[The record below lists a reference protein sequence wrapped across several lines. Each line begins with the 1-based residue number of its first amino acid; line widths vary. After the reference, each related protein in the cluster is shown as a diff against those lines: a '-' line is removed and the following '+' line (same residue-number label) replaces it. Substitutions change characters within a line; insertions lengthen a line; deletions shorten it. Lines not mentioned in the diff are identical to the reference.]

1 MPAPRPTQS
10 RFLRHWSVSTAFW
23 PLLLGTALLAATA
36 VALAAALGITGRA
49 PFVAA
54 CLVLAAAVVVGESIV
69 LSLFRALTGP
79 ALLGAQG
86 LGLLAALAAW
96 VACGRPRPPSF
107 RPPPPRALLRL
118 ARAQPLLALLVA
130 LVVAGLGLQAV
141 LAVAVAP
148 NETDS
153 IAYHLPRAAYWVQ
166 YHTALQYLPGSLD
179 DPTQSHPPNAELL
192 VAWTMALSRS
202 DAYAQIVQW
211 LAMLGTMAMIFTGA
225 RMVGLARTQAAFAAA
240 VFALLPV
247 PLIQSAT
254 TQNDLLLTFLLT
266 AALVFAV
273 TGLRARARAPLLVA
287 ALATGLAVGTKLD
300 FVFIA
305 PAAVL
310 ILGAT
315 LRATG
320 PPLRLVAFGAAATV
334 AAVLALGSFNYVQNE
349 LNTHTLTGFSGT
361 PNGDF
366 IKAGPLL
373 DAARTAWNMVEA
385 PDLPVPDWVSDPAET
400 VVASLFKGLH
410 GSYFDAPSPAIASFA
425 NADSSAYGLVGLFVL
440 LPLLAVAI
448 ASPRARRWQRLLAL
462 CAVSYFA
469 AYSLA
474 LGYNPE
480 SGRYLMPAAALA
492 APLFGLLHGRRLAA
506 LATVALLAATLPAA
520 LLHESYKPVLAG
532 GSVPSIFSLDRL
544 GQQTLDDDTL
554 LGPLRRLG
562 AILGPHTALGF
573 IAQDNLEDYLL
584 FGEPLARRLV
594 AFDDPTRVTRRV
606 LRAHHLRYLFVAFAD
621 QSPCVGRVC
630 LTHRAGLRFT
640 SLGDQA
646 YLVAI
651 G

>member
-1 MPAPRPTQS
+1 M
-10 RFLRHWSVSTAFW
+10 STTFW
-23 PLLLGTALLAATA
+23 PLLLGAGLLAATA
-36 VALAAALGITGRA
+36 VALAAALRIAGRA
-49 PFVAA
+49 HFVAG
-54 CLVLAAAVVVGESIV
+54 CLVLAAAVVVGESIG
-69 LSLFRALTGP
+69 LSLARALTGP
-79 ALLGAQG
+79 ALLAAQA
-86 LGLLAALAAW
+86 LGLLAGLTAW
-96 VACGRPRPPSF
+96 VARGRPRPPSF
-107 RPPPPRALLRL
+107 RPPPPRELLRA
-118 ARAQPLLALLVA
+118 ARSQPPVALLVGLVAVA
-130 LVVAGLGLQAV
+130 LALQAV
-141 LAVAVAP
+141 VAVAVAP

-153 IAYHLPRAAYWVQ
+153 LAYHLPRAAYWLQ
-166 YHTALQYLPGSLD
+166 NHSALQYYPGALD

-202 DAYAQIVQW
+202 DTYAQLVQW
-211 LAMLGTMAMIFTGA
+211 LALVGAIAMIFAGA
-225 RMVGLARTQAAFAAA
+225 RMVGLRRAQSAFAAG
-240 VFALLPV
+240 VFALLPI

-254 TQNDLLLTFLLT
+254 TQSDLLLTFLLL

-273 TGLRARARAPLLVA
+273 TGLRTRARAPLLVA
-287 ALATGLAVGTKLD
+287 ALAAGLAAGTKLD

-305 PAAVL
+305 PAAAL

-315 LRATG
+315 IRATR
-320 PPLRLVAFGAAATV
+320 PPLRLVAFGVAATLAAA
-334 AAVLALGSFNYVQNE
+334 AGLGSFNYVQNE

-385 PDLPVPDWVSDPAET
+385 PALPVPDWVSDPAEA
-400 VVASLFKGLH
+400 VVAPLFKGLH

-425 NADSSAYGLVGLFVL
+425 NADSSAYGLVGLLVL

-448 ASPRARRWQRLLAL
+448 VSPRARRWQRLLAL

-469 AYSLA
+469 VYSLA

-480 SGRYLMPAAALA
+480 SGRYLMPAAAMA
-492 APLFGLLHGRRLAA
+492 APLFGLLARRRAAA
-506 LATVALLAATLPAA
+506 LATVTLLVATIPGA
-520 LLHESYKPVLAG
+520 LLHESYKPILAG
-532 GSVPSIFSLDRL
+532 GGAPSIFSLDRL
-544 GQQTLDDDTL
+544 GQQTIDDDTL
-554 LGPLRRLG
+554 LGPLRRL
-562 AILGPHTALGF
+562 ATLVGPHDALGF

-594 AFDDPTRVTRRV
+594 AFDHPAKVTRRL
-606 LRAHHLRYLFVAFAD
+606 LRAWRLRYLFVAFAD

-651 G
+651 A